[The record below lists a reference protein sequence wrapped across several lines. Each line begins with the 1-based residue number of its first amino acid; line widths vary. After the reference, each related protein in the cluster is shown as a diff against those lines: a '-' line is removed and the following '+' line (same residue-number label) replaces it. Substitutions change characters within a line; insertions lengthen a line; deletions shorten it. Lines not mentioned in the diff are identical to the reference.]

1 MKIDGLLF
9 IKMVDLSMA
18 MLNNQMVNLGN
29 MGEHRKLGLLRAVYR
44 AKKHVCLPCKMYN
57 IQLGSI
63 LNNAFLVGGFN
74 PSEKNKSQSVGI
86 IIPNIWKNKTCSKP
100 PTSKGMLTHCRSP
113 ILGNHY
119 IIYIKLVA
127 HVTK

>member
-18 MLNNQMVNLGN
+18 MLNIQMVNLGN
-29 MGEHRKLGLLRAVYR
+29 IGEHRKLGLLSAVYR

-74 PSEKNKSQSVGI
+74 PSEKSKSQSVGI

-100 PTSKGMLTHCRSP
+100 PTRFNIDLKKSWNGD
-113 ILGNHY
+113 
-119 IIYIKLVA
+119 
-127 HVTK
+127 HVNPFS